1 MSQALIDMLLRDTDC
16 ARVDGRS
23 LDGFLNTPGAAVLF
37 VAGFNAKRGETGD
50 VAVVLR
56 ELLLDFPG
64 TLRGGLVAAEAE
76 PTVQTRFKAPV
87 VPCLIVLRDGEPVA
101 KLPGIKDWEDY
112 VRAVKEAVGD
122 SEQMGN
128 A

>member
-23 LDGFLNTPGAAVLF
+23 LDQFLAAPGAAVLF
-37 VAGFNAKRGETGD
+37 VAGFNAKRSETGD

-64 TLRGGLVAAEAE
+64 RLRGALVAAETE

-87 VPCLIVLRDGEPVA
+87 VPCLIVLRDGEAVA
-101 KLPGIKDWEDY
+101 KLSGIKDWDDY
-112 VRAVKEAVGD
+112 VRAVKDAVGTRAD
-122 SEQMGN
+122 